1 MNSSASTRTPNRS
14 PTRTPNRPSGF
25 NLTWRF
31 VAQSRDGGQR
41 KATGLVQAP
50 STVMATTRV
59 KRMGF
64 IKPRISLDLGHT
76 LSSGLGYTTP
86 KDFDLRDKARLF
98 ETLGKRL
105 KLGAPI
111 TTSLESAQE
120 YVQDGRLKSALAV
133 MSAQIQDGQPI
144 HVAMINAGFNSRDA
158 MVVRALSDSG
168 QTFQA
173 FLDLAAEAKARSQR
187 NKALDSALRMPKIM
201 VVVLL
206 AALPAFFLLMGPQM
220 LKSFKQLGPTVNIP
234 ESIRSIYALVEWVN
248 THTDVAAIAYVALIA
263 ATVALWTSSLWTHLA
278 MRIKT
283 FRDLSLKSEHAS
295 LWSVYGLMYAA
306 GIPPQDICEVLR
318 PTTKLSTTE
327 AALRRMGKRLRAG
340 GDDAAAVAAAGFP
353 SFAVSGYKAARDSG
367 SLSDGL
373 QSFTAMLNEDIEVL
387 TEQAQQ
393 WLQIASLFLMSA
405 GVLGMFFLMYY
416 PVAGVALSN
425 A

>member
-1 MNSSASTRTPNRS
+1 MKSPASTYSPSRS
-14 PTRTPNRPSGF
+14 PTRASGF

-31 VAQSRDGGQR
+31 VAQPRDGGQR

-50 STVMATTRV
+50 SAVMATTRV

-64 IKPRISLDLGHT
+64 MKPRITLDIAQSLST
-76 LSSGLGYTTP
+76 GLGYTTP
-86 KDFDLRDKARLF
+86 TDFELRDKARLF

-120 YVQDGRLKSALAV
+120 YVQDGRLKSALAI
-133 MSAQIQDGQPI
+133 MSAQIQDGQPL
-144 HVAMINAGFNSRDA
+144 HVAMLNAGFNSRDA

-173 FLDLAAEAKARSQR
+173 FLDLAAEAKARSSR

-220 LKSFKQLGPTVNIP
+220 LKSFKQMGPTVNIP
-234 ESIRSIYALVEWVN
+234 ESIRSIYALVDWVN
-248 THTDVAAIAYVALIA
+248 VNTDLAALAYVALIA
-263 ATVALWTSSLWTHLA
+263 ATVSLWTSSLWTHLA

-283 FRDLSLKSEHAS
+283 FRDLSLKGEHAS

-318 PTTKLSTTE
+318 PTTKLPSTE
-327 AALRRMGKRLRAG
+327 LALRRMGKRLRAG
-340 GDDAAAVAAAGFP
+340 GDDTDAVSVAGFP
-353 SFAVSGYKAARDSG
+353 AFIVSGYRAARESG

-373 QSFTAMLNEDIEVL
+373 KSFTSMLNEDIEML

-393 WLQIASLFLMSA
+393 WLQVASLILMSA

>member
-1 MNSSASTRTPNRS
+1 MNASTTTRTPN
-14 PTRTPNRPSGF
+14 TSGF

-31 VAQSRDGGQR
+31 VAQQRDGGQR

-50 STVMATTRV
+50 SAVTATTRV

-64 IKPRISLDLGHT
+64 IKPRISLAIGHT
-76 LSSGLGYTTP
+76 LSSGLGFATP

-105 KLGAPI
+105 TIGATI

-120 YVQDGRLKSALAV
+120 YVQDGRLQSALAV
-133 MSAQIQDGQPI
+133 MSAQIQDGQPM
-144 HVAMINAGFNSRDA
+144 HVAMLNAGFNSRDA
-158 MVVRALSDSG
+158 MVVRALSNSG
-168 QTFQA
+168 QTHQA

-201 VVVLL
+201 VMVML
-206 AALPAFFLLMGPQM
+206 AALPAFFMGMGPQM

-234 ESIRSIYALVEWVN
+234 DSIRSIYAVVEWVN
-248 THTDVAAIAYVALIA
+248 VNTDLAAMAYLALIVT
-263 ATVALWTSSLWTHLA
+263 TVAIWTSSVWTHLA

-306 GIPPQDICEVLR
+306 GIPPQDICDVLR

-353 SFAVSGYKAARDSG
+353 SFVVSGYKAARDSG

-373 QSFTAMLNEDIEVL
+373 QSFTAMLTEDIEVL

-393 WLQIASLFLMSA
+393 WLQILSLTLMSA
-405 GVLGMFFLMYY
+405 GVLILFFLMYY